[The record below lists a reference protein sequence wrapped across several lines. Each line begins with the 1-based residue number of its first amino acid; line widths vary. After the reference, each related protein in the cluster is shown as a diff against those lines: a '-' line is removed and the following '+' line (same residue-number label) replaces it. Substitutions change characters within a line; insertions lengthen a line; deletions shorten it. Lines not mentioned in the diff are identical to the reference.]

1 MGIAAKLEEVRSQI
15 RAACVAAGRPE
26 TAARL
31 VAVSKT
37 HPVEAA
43 AEAAQAGQM
52 DFGENRVQELV
63 AKHAVLPHL
72 RWHMIGTLQR
82 NKVRQIA
89 AFIHL
94 IHSVDSEE
102 LLAEIDRQASI
113 HGRRIAILLQLNISN
128 EPQKGGF
135 EEAEAE
141 NLLLRI
147 AAYPHVH
154 VQGLMGMAEFT
165 DDAARIRQQFRRLA
179 DAAKRFTSLAIPE
192 VQMQEL
198 SMGMSGDFDIAID
211 EGATLVRIGSSIF
224 GTRNAH

>member
-135 EEAEAE
+135 EEAEAQ

>member
-1 MGIAAKLEEVRSQI
+1 MDIAAQLHDVKSQI
-15 RAACVAAGRPE
+15 QAACLAAGRPSS
-26 TAARL
+26 AACL
-31 VAVSKT
+31 VAVSKN

-43 AEAAQAGQM
+43 ASAAEAGQV

-63 AKHAVLPHL
+63 AKQAVLPHL

-89 AFIHL
+89 AFVHL

-102 LLAEIDRQASI
+102 LLAEIDRQAAK
-113 HGRRIAILLQLNISN
+113 HQRRIPVLLQLNISD

-135 EEAEAE
+135 EEDEAE
-141 NLLLRI
+141 SLLRRI

-154 VQGLMGMAEFT
+154 VKGLMGMAEFT
-165 DDAARIRQQFRRLA
+165 EDQDRIRQQFQRLA
-179 DAAKRFTSLAIPE
+179 RAAAHFASSGIPDID
-192 VQMQEL
+192 MQEL
-198 SMGMSGDFDIAID
+198 SMGMSGDFEIAIA

-224 GTRNAH
+224 GTRNTH